1 MAVGAIMTKHFYDGD
16 AADSCDPL
24 LGSVMQER
32 LIPERPW
39 TWSIPVVRIRSY
51 SIRLHVTLLAFVVL
65 QILRTFLS
73 SATGPLPSESAPM
86 IVSLVALFWLVMIHD
101 AAREFVSRR
110 VGAEF
115 STLMLWPAGGISWR
129 QPSDAWVNRLSAALA
144 GPVALLLVGVCIA
157 GTLFVRLGSWQNALL
172 PSPLSLDGLSLFDS
186 DRIGAILWLILW
198 TDAMVLAAS
207 LLPMHPFAGGR
218 IVASLLEVRFDFLR
232 AQRISLIATMVLGI
246 LLAIVALASNALI
259 VLLAATVAITTG
271 MAGARGLMQSEF
283 SSGFGQFAPRDEANR
298 TDEDRRKKETRTAEK
313 LRSEE
318 AKVDAIL
325 RKIAQTGMSS
335 LSWSERRLLK
345 NATRRKRM

>member
-1 MAVGAIMTKHFYDGD
+1 MTKHFYGGE
-16 AADSCDPL
+16 ASDSCDPL
-24 LGSVMQER
+24 LGSVTQEK

-65 QILRTFLS
+65 QILRTFLT

-110 VGAEF
+110 VGAEQ

-129 QPSDAWVNRLSAALA
+129 QPSDVWINRLSAALA
-144 GPVALLLVGVCIA
+144 GPVALLLVGVCL
-157 GTLFVRLGSWQNALL
+157 GGVLFVRLGSWQSALL
-172 PSPLSLDGLSLFDS
+172 PSPLSLEGLSLFDA

-218 IVASLLEVRFDFLR
+218 IVASLLEIRFDFLR
-232 AQRISLIATMVLGI
+232 AQRISLITSMLVGI
-246 LLAIVALASNALI
+246 LLAIIALASNSLI
-259 VLLAATVAITTG
+259 VLLAATVGITTG
-271 MAGARGLMQSEF
+271 MSGARAMMQSEF
-283 SSGFGQFAPRDEANR
+283 ATGFGQYAPRNATKDADEH
-298 TDEDRRKKETRTAEK
+298 RRKKAGRAEEAM
-313 LRSEE
+313 RSEE

-325 RKIAQTGMSS
+325 RKIAQSGMSS
-335 LSWSERRLLK
+335 LSWGERRLLK

>member
-1 MAVGAIMTKHFYDGD
+1 
-16 AADSCDPL
+16 
-24 LGSVMQER
+24 MQEN

-86 IVSLVALFWLVMIHD
+86 IVSLVALVWLVMVHD
-101 AAREFVSRR
+101 AAREFISRR
-110 VGAEF
+110 MGAEH
-115 STLMLWPAGGISWR
+115 SSLMLWPAGGISWR
-129 QPSDAWVNRLSAALA
+129 QPSDVWVNRLSSALA
-144 GPVALLLVGVCIA
+144 GPVALLFVGVCIA
-157 GTLFVRLGSWQNALL
+157 GTLFVRLGSWQSALL
-172 PSPLSLDGLSLFDS
+172 PSPLSLEGLSLFDS

-198 TDAMVLAAS
+198 TDVMVLAAS

-218 IVASLLEVRFDFLR
+218 IVASLLEIRFDFLR
-232 AQRISLIATMVLGI
+232 AQRISLITSMLVGI
-246 LLAIVALASNALI
+246 LLAILALAFNSLI
-259 VLLAATVAITTG
+259 VLLAATVGIATG
-271 MAGARGLMQSEF
+271 MSGARALMQSEF
-283 SSGFGQFAPRDEANR
+283 ASGFVQFAPRNQSNSADEH
-298 TDEDRRKKETRTAEK
+298 RRKKESLAAEK
-313 LRSEE
+313 LRTEE

-325 RKIAQTGMSS
+325 RKIALSGMNS